1 MIKYSC
7 KFPHVNAYLST
18 YRPPRHPSHRYGLGY
33 SNMNNYP
40 ETREWRARR
49 RYSRDYY
56 PNVSGGY
63 GGGSMGYG
71 GYGGGSMGYG
81 GGSMGYGRSMGYGGG
96 SMGYGRS
103 LGGSMAY

>member
-1 MIKYSC
+1 MLMLT
-7 KFPHVNAYLST
+7 LST
-18 YRPPRHPSHRYGLGY
+18 HPRPPPLHPSHRYGLGY

-63 GGGSMGYG
+63 GGGGGSMGYG

-81 GGSMGYGRSMGYGGG
+81 GYGGGSMGYGRSMGGG

>member
-7 KFPHVNAYLST
+7 KFPHVNAYYST
-18 YRPPRHPSHRYGLGY
+18 YRLPFTSHRYGLGY

-56 PNVSGGY
+56 PNVSGG
-63 GGGSMGYG
+63 GGSMGYG

-81 GGSMGYGRSMGYGGG
+81 GYGGGSMGGGYGGG

>member
-1 MIKYSC
+1 
-7 KFPHVNAYLST
+7 
-18 YRPPRHPSHRYGLGY
+18 
-33 SNMNNYP
+33 MNNYP

-56 PNVSGGY
+56 PNVSGGN

-71 GYGGGSMGYG
+71 
-81 GGSMGYGRSMGYGGG
+81 GYGGG

>member
-1 MIKYSC
+1 MLMLT
-7 KFPHVNAYLST
+7 LST
-18 YRPPRHPSHRYGLGY
+18 HTRPPPLHPSHRYGLGY

-63 GGGSMGYG
+63 GGGGGSMGYG

-81 GGSMGYGRSMGYGGG
+81 RSMGGG